1 VGVTYSRGLEQT
13 VRSFLVVI
21 TGGMGS
27 ILGTFGGGALIGGG
41 ESALSVPFSGTVAK
55 TLVLGLAIAV
65 MLLRPQGIFARGEA
79 RTS

>member
-1 VGVTYSRGLEQT
+1 

-27 ILGTFGGGALIGGG
+27 IAGTFGGGTLIGGG
-41 ESALSVPFSGTVAK
+41 ESALGVPFDGTVAK
-55 TLVLGLAIAV
+55 ILILAVAIAV
-65 MLLRPQGIFARGEA
+65 MLLRPQGIFSRGEA